1 MGIVAQPLKN
11 NPHMACLDV
20 VRIRECILEIGV
32 IGRLKLGIKYKVLGT
47 DLVNRRTCLVGSAAM
62 PPSAPAV
69 AHKWLTDPTLQ
80 DGAMEAVVPP
90 TVVLRSGEYP
100 VLPQAASRGRG
111 RQGAKKE
118 TDQFHSYL
126 V

>member
-1 MGIVAQPLKN
+1 V
-11 NPHMACLDV
+11 H
-20 VRIRECILEIGV
+20 IRDRRDWEV
-32 IGRLKLGIKYKVLGT
+32 KLGIKYKVLGT

-111 RQGAKKE
+111 RQRAKKE

-126 V
+126 VELGNDEPSASSMEPTRGRGLTGAP